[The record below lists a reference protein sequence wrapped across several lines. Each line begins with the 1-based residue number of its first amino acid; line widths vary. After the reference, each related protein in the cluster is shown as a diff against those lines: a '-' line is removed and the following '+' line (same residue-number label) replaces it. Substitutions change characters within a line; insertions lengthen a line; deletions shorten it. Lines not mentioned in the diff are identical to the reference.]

1 MFIRQIYT
9 AFKLYM
15 FSRKRLGLI
24 TRLTWRVAQ
33 TSRKARRVTVKK
45 ERRVNT
51 MITQLLTKRMMMKH

>member
-1 MFIRQIYT
+1 
-9 AFKLYM
+9 M

-51 MITQLLTKRMMMKH
+51 MITQLLTKRMTMMMKH